1 MLFLLTSLLFSDQE
15 IQSNLPQ
22 FDHPNCE
29 DPSGGGWGEGG
40 LGLIFAGYV
49 PLASQRPNQIIV
61 YSAPNYRP
69 HLSHFL
75 FLWIDPFFRLNEEHF
90 TFHLQYKHSG
100 TFAPEELFYP
110 KKFDSILVTL
120 LKMRPHY
127 SQSSPENATPSSSTS
142 PLASYKEV
150 PPPRA
155 KTTPLEMIT
164 YKNPTTGVL
173 FWKEVRT
180 FIFTLWK
187 IIVHC
192 NFWVAICVVVC
203 CR

>member
-22 FDHPNCE
+22 FDYPNCE

-49 PLASQRPNQIIV
+49 PLASQSPNQIIV

-150 PPPRA
+150 PPPERRLHHWRWSLTRIQPQEFSSE
-155 KTTPLEMIT
+155 KRLGHL
-164 YKNPTTGVL
+164 YLLYGRL
-173 FWKEVRT
+173 
-180 FIFTLWK
+180 
-187 IIVHC
+187 
-192 NFWVAICVVVC
+192 
-203 CR
+203 

>member
-1 MLFLLTSLLFSDQE
+1 MYRSDGNWNTDQE

-22 FDHPNCE
+22 FDHPKCE
-29 DPSGGGWGEGG
+29 DPSGGGGG
-40 LGLIFAGYV
+40 GGALGSIFAGYV
-49 PLASQRPNQIIV
+49 PLASQSPNQIIV

-110 KKFDSILVTL
+110 KKFDPI
-120 LKMRPHY
+120 
-127 SQSSPENATPSSSTS
+127 
-142 PLASYKEV
+142 
-150 PPPRA
+150 
-155 KTTPLEMIT
+155 
-164 YKNPTTGVL
+164 L

-180 FIFTLWK
+180 LISTLWK